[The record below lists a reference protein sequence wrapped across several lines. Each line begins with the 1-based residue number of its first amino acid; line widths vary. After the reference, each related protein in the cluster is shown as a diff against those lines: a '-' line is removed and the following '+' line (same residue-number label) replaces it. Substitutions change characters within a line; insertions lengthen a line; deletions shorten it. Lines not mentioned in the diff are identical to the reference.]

1 MRFRWLSTFLM
12 VIMAVLSP
20 LGGLAGA
27 SDESSGITVTI
38 DGRPIYFDVAPQM
51 IGGRVMVPLRAIFES
66 LGAKVDWEPSTET
79 ITGTK
84 DGTVIKLRLNDTNAE
99 INGSVVMLDVAATNS
114 NGRTLVPARF
124 VAESFG
130 AEVEWDESGNQVVVR
145 TGAAAPEGRYYFV
158 YNSQNVTAE
167 DLAAIQ
173 LYANKFRNTY
183 NVLFDSAAYGTAPE
197 LYDALKAKQ
206 NQLGGHVAGI
216 QLFGLADDVPSFT
229 YTHKM
234 KPTAGNF
241 EWNGIEENK
250 NEKFV
255 SDLLY
260 SNFRNDSKRMKDVSV
275 YNIVQENV
283 PIRVVPE
290 WPVSR
295 LPLTKGE
302 IAAYI
307 DKYDTYREEITGKS
321 VPTIVLSAPT
331 EFQKGLD
338 VGQDD
343 IAFFIKRL
351 KEERE
356 FGLFRNTDPR
366 LYDHD
371 LAANLIKE
379 NKAGV
384 MDLVVGSRGNQNG
397 AVLDKNRE
405 DYFFD
410 RKSAAGLN
418 ANFYTAFFWG
428 FDAAKGL
435 DVENIVHD
443 GLAQG
448 QMINPI
454 AHTVP
459 TYSRGVNNF
468 LILPVPAPEGET
480 GDDWYDYV
488 AVDKEHLEWDNPFYF
503 VYKYFEAIDSGK
515 SRLQSFFEAQTAY
528 ASLTEANK
536 HTSRFLFGMESTPSA
551 FGFEN
556 LFSLHY
562 LGLADY

>member
-1 MRFRWLSTFLM
+1 VRLRSISVFVILM
-12 VIMAVLSP
+12 MAALTPFAS
-20 LGGLAGA
+20 LASANG
-27 SDESSGITVTI
+27 ESSEITVTI
-38 DGRPIYFDVAPQM
+38 DGRPIYFDVAPRK

-66 LGAKVDWEPSTET
+66 LGAKVDWEESTRT

-84 DGTVIKLRLNDTNAE
+84 DGTVVKLRLDDTRAT
-99 INGSVVMLDVAATNS
+99 IDGKTVMLDVAATKI

-130 AEVEWDESGNQVVVR
+130 AEVEWDESRKQVVIR

-158 YNSQNVTAE
+158 YNSRKVTAD
-167 DLAAIQ
+167 DLAAIK
-173 LYANKFRNTY
+173 LYANKFRDTY
-183 NVLFDSAAYGTAPE
+183 NVLFDAANYGTAPE
-197 LYDALKAKQ
+197 LYDALRAEQKK
-206 NQLGGHVAGI
+206 LGGRVAGI
-216 QLFGLADDVPSFT
+216 QIFGLAGDVPSFT

-241 EWNGIEENK
+241 EWDGVEENK

-260 SNFRNDSKRMKDVSV
+260 ANFRNDSKHLQDVSV

-283 PIRVVPE
+283 PINVIPE

-307 DKYDTYREEITGKS
+307 GKYDAYRGQIAGKS
-321 VPTIVLSAPT
+321 VPTVVLSAPV
-331 EFQKGLD
+331 EFQQGLD
-338 VGQDD
+338 IGQDD
-343 IAFFIKRL
+343 IAFFMKRL
-351 KEERE
+351 KEEEE
-356 FGLFRNTDPR
+356 FGLFGNTDLR
-366 LYDHD
+366 LYYDD
-371 LAANLIKE
+371 LAANLARE

-384 MDLVVGSRGNQNG
+384 MDLVVGSRGDQNG
-397 AVLDKNRE
+397 AALNRDMK

-410 RKSAAGLN
+410 RESVARLN
-418 ANFYTAFFWG
+418 ANYYTAFFWS

-435 DVENIVHD
+435 DADNLVHE
-443 GLAQG
+443 GLVNG
-448 QMINPI
+448 RMINPI
-454 AHTVP
+454 AQTVP
-459 TYSRGVNNF
+459 TYGRGVHNLLF
-468 LILPVPAPEGET
+468 LPVPAPEGET
-480 GDDWYDYV
+480 GDNWYDYV
-488 AVDKEHLEWDNPFYF
+488 AVNKEHLEWDNPLYF
-503 VYKYFEAIDSGK
+503 LYKYYEAIDGGK
-515 SRLQSFFEAQTAY
+515 SRLQSFFEAHAAY
-528 ASLTEANK
+528 ANLTEANK
-536 HTSRFLFGMESTPSA
+536 HTSRLMYGMEWTYSA